1 MIMNVPRI
9 ALKTLASYK
18 GRKFFT
24 KILGIK
30 VYSEDEEY
38 IGFIKRIIL
47 KKDDESVKRI
57 FIKKVDGKII
67 SIEPSRIIINDDK
80 AILVNFSF
88 SRKSLAYNELALIVK
103 EFKNL
108 SDELEHIRYNLLILD
123 ERYFRG
129 YISVEEYENER
140 NKLEKRRAEILTI
153 IRRKIE
159 YIEKNKKH
167 IFDLQDSRLLLELKE
182 FLEKIEIEI
191 YGEISLENFIAVLRL
206 S

>member
-1 MIMNVPRI
+1 MNVPRI